1 MAYGRPLYGL
11 TDSCP
16 IGEKLSLIVMIDGR
30 PCLKDWRQQQKKHL
44 GLDEPM
50 MKEGLGG
57 VPAF

>member
-1 MAYGRPLYGL
+1 M
-11 TDSCP
+11 
-16 IGEKLSLIVMIDGR
+16 VMIHGR

-50 MKEGLGG
+50 MKEGFGG